1 MIEAMLKVVAA
12 AAIVS
17 DPTVATEHVTWLE
30 AGLRARSLPVEWA
43 AAGFG
48 AVLEVL
54 PRDLVHTRAMTLAGR
69 AACGRRPPRS
79 SRPAHDWA
87 PPDLRRT

>member
-1 MIEAMLKVVAA
+1 MLKVVAA

-17 DPTVATEHVTWLE
+17 DPAVATEHVAWLE

-43 AAGFG
+43 AVGFG

-54 PRDLVHTRAMTLAGR
+54 PRDLVHTRAMTLTGR
-69 AACGRRPPRS
+69 AACGRPPLS
-79 SRPAHDWA
+79 SSHPAHDWA
-87 PPDLRRT
+87 PPNLRRP